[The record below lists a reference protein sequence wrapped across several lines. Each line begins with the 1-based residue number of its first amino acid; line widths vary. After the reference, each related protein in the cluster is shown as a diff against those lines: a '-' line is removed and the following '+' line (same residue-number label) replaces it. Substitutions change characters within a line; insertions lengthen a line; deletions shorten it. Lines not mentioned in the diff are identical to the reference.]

1 MSNREYPD
9 HPFVGVG
16 GVVIQQGKVLLVRR
30 ASPPLAGE
38 WSIPGGILEL
48 GETLP
53 QAARRE
59 LLEETG
65 LQVEPGEVL
74 EVFERIERQDGRVR
88 YHYVVVDYLCRFL
101 GGELAASSDVSD
113 ARWVLAEDLPQ
124 YRLTAKAAEVIRKAF
139 QMHENRSPKAA
150 QRP

>member
-16 GVVIQQGKVLLVRR
+16 GVVIHQGKVLLVRR
-30 ASPPLAGE
+30 ARPPLAGE
-38 WSIPGGILEL
+38 WSIPGGMLEL

-53 QAARRE
+53 QATRRE

-65 LQVEPGEVL
+65 LQVEPGEIL

-88 YHYVVVDYLCRFL
+88 YHYVVVDFLCLFL

-113 ARWVLAEDLPQ
+113 ARWVLPEELPR
-124 YRLTAKAAEVIRKAF
+124 YRLTAKAAEVIHKAF
-139 QMHENRSPKAA
+139 QMHESRSPKAA
-150 QRP
+150 QHP